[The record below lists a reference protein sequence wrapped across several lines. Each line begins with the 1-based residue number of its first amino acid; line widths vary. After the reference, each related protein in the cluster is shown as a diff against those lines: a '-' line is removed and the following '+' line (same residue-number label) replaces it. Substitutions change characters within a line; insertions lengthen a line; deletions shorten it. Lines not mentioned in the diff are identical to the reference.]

1 MIISGKEIVIEY
13 FSPAHHILMVLE
25 SSVKGVLCVLDHT
38 ERAEHQSLLLKQ
50 YDFISNNI

>member
-1 MIISGKEIVIEY
+1 MIISGKKIVIEY